1 MLSCLPQFGQ
11 IDCNAASFLDASRSG
26 GCSGAVVSGSAVVL
40 SGFESVQGVADDRGG
55 LVFGPPA
62 VGLGERVDVG
72 SERLAFLV
80 GGSLD
85 RAMQIGDS
93 LSDGPA
99 DGVALAAAHG
109 SSHIHGQHSDRTNSP
124 IAASSSP
131 VMIDPDPVNAIHV
144 SPAPNPT

>member
-1 MLSCLPQFGQ
+1 MRAAVRYHERQLLSSVVWRGVFGGAG
-11 IDCNAASFLDASRSG
+11 CG
-26 GCSGAVVSGSAVVL
+26 GPAVVL

-62 VGLGERVDVG
+62 VGLSERVDVG

-85 RAMQIGDS
+85 RAMQIGGS

-99 DGVALAAAHG
+99 DGVALAAHH
-109 SSHIHGQHSDRTNSP
+109 SSFLGCVGVVG
-124 IAASSSP
+124 AAQS
-131 VMIDPDPVNAIHV
+131 AG
-144 SPAPNPT
+144 AP

>member
-1 MLSCLPQFGQ
+1 MSSCLPQFGQ
-11 IDCNAASFLDASRSG
+11 IDSIGASFLDASRSG
-26 GCSGAVVSGSAVVL
+26 GCSGAVVGGSAVVL

-72 SERLAFLV
+72 SECLAFLV

-85 RAMQIGDS
+85 RAMQIGGS

-99 DGVALAAAHG
+99 DGVALAAHH
-109 SSHIHGQHSDRTNSP
+109 SSFLGCVGVVG
-124 IAASSSP
+124 AAQS
-131 VMIDPDPVNAIHV
+131 AG
-144 SPAPNPT
+144 AP